1 MAWYYT
7 LSVRRRKESVF
18 SMRLVLD
25 VENTITKRDNKNI
38 LDPFEPGLELVQVGM
53 QNVDNVEETHLFTLN
68 HLEDQDIGGSRARN
82 IQIILDNT
90 TLLIMHNA
98 QHDLMWLWESGFKY
112 DGDIYDTML
121 AEYLLLRGQKDAI
134 SLEACAE
141 RRQLNY
147 QKQDT
152 LKEYYKKGW
161 NTNEIPLQELLFYLR
176 SDLNITRELFFAL
189 EQEYAKPEAESLHR
203 VKDITF
209 RTCKALTRMYMSGIR
224 VDRTA
229 LQQVRIEFEK
239 EKAEIE
245 DRLQRKTRD
254 LMGDTPINL
263 NSPEQVSQVIFSRRV
278 HDKKEWADLFEYTET
293 QQEFRDAIDANSSI
307 IRKTKA
313 SKCFNCNGRG
323 LVHKKRKDGTYYKL
337 PNKCKD
343 CEGRGYLLT
352 ETKEVAGLCFSAP
365 NKKWISANGFSTSKG
380 NLDSLITTAT
390 NNNMQLALS
399 FLTDLKRL
407 SAISSY
413 LSSFV
418 DGIEMH
424 TKPNGILHV
433 SLTQHITSTGRFS
446 GRNPNMQN
454 MPRGGTFPVKRVFI
468 SRWEGGQIMECDFA
482 QLEFR
487 VAAFLSQDST
497 AMQEIETGFDVHS
510 YTAQVISN
518 AGQPTERQAAK
529 EHTFAP
535 LFGATGYGRT
545 KAVAAYYQ
553 HFTDKYKGVAK
564 WHKNLG
570 DEAVR
575 FLKITNVSG
584 RQYAFP
590 EVTRRRNGSVS
601 HFTMIKNYP
610 VQGFATGDIVPVVLL
625 EFEKMLKPLQ
635 SCLVNTVHDSMVIDV
650 HPDEVKK
657 VLTIVDIINR
667 NLNCVI
673 KDAYDVEM
681 NVPLLLEAKIGNN
694 WLDTVDI

>member
-1 MAWYYT
+1 
-7 LSVRRRKESVF
+7 
-18 SMRLVLD
+18 MRLVLD
-25 VENTITKRDNKNI
+25 VENTITKREKKNI
-38 LDPFEPGLELVQVGM
+38 LDPFEPGLELVQVGV

-68 HLEDQDIGGSRARN
+68 HKEDQDVGGSRAKN
-82 IQIILDNT
+82 IQILLDHT

-121 AEYLLLRGQKDAI
+121 AEYLLQRGQKEPI

-141 RRQLNY
+141 RRNLNY

-152 LKEYYKKGW
+152 LKEYYKKGY

-176 SDLNITRELFFAL
+176 SDLDITRELFLAL
-189 EQEYAKPEAESLHR
+189 EQDYSKPEAESLHNVR
-203 VKDITF
+203 DITF

-263 NSPEQVSQVIFSRRV
+263 NSPEQASQVIFSRRI
-278 HDKKEWADLFEYTET
+278 HNKKEWADLFDYTET
-293 QQEFRDAIDANSSI
+293 QQEFREAIEANSSI

-313 SKCFNCNGRG
+313 STCTNCNGG
-323 LVHKKRKDGTYYKL
+323 GKVWKTRKDGTLYKI
-337 PNKCKD
+337 PNLCKK
-343 CEGRGYLLT
+343 CEGKGYILT
-352 ETKEVAGLCFSAP
+352 QTKQVAGLCFSAP
-365 NKKWISANGFSTSKG
+365 SKKWISANGFSTSKG
-380 NLDSLITTAT
+380 NLESLMATAT
-390 NNNMQLALS
+390 SNNMESALD

-418 DGIEMH
+418 DGIDIF

-433 SLTQHITSTGRFS
+433 NLTQSVTSTGRFS

-468 SRWEGGQIMECDFA
+468 SRWEGGQICECDFA

-497 AMQEIETGFDVHS
+497 AMEEINTGFDVHS
-510 YTAQVISN
+510 YTAKVISD

-535 LFGATGYGRT
+535 LFGATGYGRP
-545 KAVAAYYQ
+545 KPVAAYYE
-553 HFTDKYKGVAK
+553 HFNQKYKGVAK
-564 WHKNLG
+564 WHKKLG
-570 DEAVR
+570 DEAMR

-590 EVTRRRNGSVS
+590 DVTRRSNGSVS

-625 EFEKMLKPLQ
+625 EFERLLEPLQ

-657 VLTIVDIINR
+657 VLTIVETINA

-673 KDAYDVEM
+673 KDAYDIEM
-681 NVPLLLEAKIGNN
+681 NVPLLLEAKMGKN
-694 WLDTVDI
+694 WLDTIDV

>member
-1 MAWYYT
+1 
-7 LSVRRRKESVF
+7 
-18 SMRLVLD
+18 MRLVVD
-25 VENTITKRDNKNI
+25 VENTITKREKKNI

-53 QNVDNVEETHLFTLN
+53 QNVDNPDETYLFTLN
-68 HLEDQDIGGSRARN
+68 HKEDQDVGGSRAKN
-82 IQIILDNT
+82 IQLILDNT

-121 AEYLLLRGQKDAI
+121 AEYLLQRGQKEPI

-141 RRQLNY
+141 RRELNY

-152 LKEYYKKGW
+152 LKEYYKKGY

-176 SDLNITRELFFAL
+176 SDLNITRELYLAL
-189 EQEYAKPEAESLHR
+189 EQDYSQPDSESLHKVR
-203 VKDITF
+203 DITF

-224 VDRTA
+224 VDRSA
-229 LQQVRIEFEK
+229 LQEVRLEFEK

-245 DRLQRKTRD
+245 DRLQRKTRE

-263 NSPEQVSQVIFSRRV
+263 NSPEQASQVIFSRRI
-278 HDKKEWADLFEYTET
+278 HNKKEWADLFDYTET
-293 QQEFRDAIDANSSI
+293 KKEFEEAIEANSSV

-313 SKCFNCNGRG
+313 STCPDCNGRG
-323 LVHKKRKDGTYYKL
+323 LVHKLRKDGTLYKL
-337 PNKCKD
+337 PTKCKD
-343 CEGRGYLLT
+343 CDGRGYLLT
-352 ETKEVAGLCFSAP
+352 KTKEVAGLCFSAP
-365 NKKWISANGFSTSKG
+365 SKKWISANGFSTSKG
-380 NLDSLITTAT
+380 NLESLMATAT
-390 NNNMQLALS
+390 SNGMESALS

-418 DGIEMH
+418 DGINIY
-424 TKPNGILHV
+424 TKPNGFLHV
-433 SLTQHITSTGRFS
+433 NLTQSVTSTGRFS

-497 AMQEIETGFDVHS
+497 AMQEIDTGFDVHS
-510 YTAQVISN
+510 YTAKVISD
-518 AGQPTERQAAK
+518 AGQPTGRQEAK

-535 LFGATGYGRT
+535 LFGATGYGRS
-545 KAVAAYYQ
+545 KAVAAYYK
-553 HFTDKYKGVAK
+553 HFTEKYEGVAA
-564 WHKNLG
+564 WHEELG

-575 FLKITNVSG
+575 FEKITNKSG

-590 EVTRRRNGSVS
+590 GVTRRANGSVS

-625 EFEKMLKPLQ
+625 EFERLLEPLQ

-657 VLTIVDIINR
+657 VLTIVETINA

-681 NVPLLLEAKIGNN
+681 NVPLLLEAKIGKN
-694 WLDTVDI
+694 WLDTVDV